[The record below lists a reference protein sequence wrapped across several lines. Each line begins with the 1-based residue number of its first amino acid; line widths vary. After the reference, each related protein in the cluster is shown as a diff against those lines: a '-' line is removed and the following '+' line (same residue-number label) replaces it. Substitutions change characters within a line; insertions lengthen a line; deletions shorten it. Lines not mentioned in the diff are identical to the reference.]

1 MSIAAAPPGDSELQA
16 RAAGENFPVAT
27 RLVPGRTR
35 RHLLAVYG
43 FCRLA
48 DELGDTYDGD
58 RLAALDWLEAELD
71 RAYADPA
78 GPKHPAMRRLARTL
92 AEVELPRQPF
102 ADLIEAN
109 RIDQRESRY
118 ATFDDLVGYCRYS
131 AAPVGRL
138 VLAVFGATTPE
149 RVAWSDR
156 VCTGLQL
163 AEHWQ
168 DVGEDAT
175 RDRIYLPAEDLAR
188 FGVAEADLRAARATP
203 ALRTLLRF
211 EISRARWWLADGRPL
226 VADLRGAARVAT
238 AGFVAGG
245 LAALDAI
252 AAADGDVL
260 VRPARPRR
268 ARVARHAL
276 ALLAGRRGAI
286 SPTDVVAMA
295 TTSVGESPEAEVRRP

>member
-1 MSIAAAPPGDSELQA
+1 MSIAVAPPGDSEILA
-16 RAAGENFPVAT
+16 RSAGENFPVAS
-27 RLVPGRTR
+27 RLLPGRQR

-48 DELGDTYDGD
+48 DELGDAYDGD

-71 RAYADPA
+71 RAYAGTA
-78 GPKHPAMRRLARTL
+78 EHPTLHPVLRRLALTL
-92 AEVELPRQPF
+92 AEVDLPRQPF

-109 RIDQRESRY
+109 RIDQRVARY

-138 VLAVFGATTPE
+138 VLALFGAATPE
-149 RVAWSDR
+149 RVARSDR

-168 DVGEDAT
+168 DVGEDAA
-175 RDRIYLPAEDLAR
+175 RGRVYVPQDDLAR
-188 FGVAEADLRAARATP
+188 FGVPERDLRAPRAST

-211 EISRARWWLADGRPL
+211 EVARARWWLADGRPL
-226 VADLRGAARVAT
+226 VADLRGTARLAT

-245 LAALDAI
+245 QAALDAI
-252 AAADGDVL
+252 AAADFDVL
-260 VRPARPRR
+260 GHSTRPRR
-268 ARVARHAL
+268 ADVARHAL
-276 ALLAGRRGAI
+276 ALLLRR
-286 SPTDVVAMA
+286 
-295 TTSVGESPEAEVRRP
+295 ESRR

>member
-1 MSIAAAPPGDSELQA
+1 MSIAVAPPGDSELQT

-71 RAYADPA
+71 RAYAGPA
-78 GPKHPAMRRLARTL
+78 EPEHPALCRLSRTL
-92 AEVELPRQPF
+92 AEVDLPRQPF

-109 RIDQRESRY
+109 RIDQRVSRY

-138 VLAVFGATTPE
+138 VLALFDATSPE

-168 DVGEDAT
+168 DVGEDAA
-175 RDRIYLPAEDLAR
+175 RDRVYLPAEDLAR

-211 EISRARWWLADGRPL
+211 EISRARWWLADGQSL
-226 VADLRGAARVAT
+226 VADLRGAARLAT

-260 VRPARPRR
+260 ARPARPQRT
-268 ARVARHAL
+268 RVVRHAL
-276 ALLAGRRGAI
+276 ALLAGRR
-286 SPTDVVAMA
+286 D
-295 TTSVGESPEAEVRRP
+295 PEGRRP